1 MENLIYASA
10 TELARAIR
18 AKDVSSEEV
27 VTAYLARISDINPRL
42 NAIVQLTSDMAL
54 EQARKADDILAQGE
68 STGPLHGVP
77 MTIKDSFDTAGVTT
91 TWGTPGR
98 AGYVPDRDATVV
110 ARLKEAGAILLGK
123 SNTSEFTLTHET
135 DNPVYGRTNNPYNL
149 DRTPG
154 GSSGGSA
161 AIVASGGS
169 PFDIGSDTG
178 GSIRNPAHFCGL
190 AGIKPTSGRVP
201 RTGHAVPPGGL
212 LDWLMQVGPL
222 TRYVEDLML
231 ILPLIAGP
239 DNLDPFI
246 APVPLNDPK
255 TVILSKLRGTF
266 YTDNGIQTP
275 IPEIID
281 AVNKTV
287 AELSSAGIQFEM
299 KKLPGIEE
307 TLEIFLALFSRWA
320 SGASVRL
327 LLEKA
332 GTTEEETSLASYLT
346 TKTASPDKFVRLIDH
361 WDRFRARSLSFF
373 EDYDLIIAPVNAYAA
388 IPHGTFNKLY
398 RGFSYAMAYN
408 LTGWPAATV
417 RVGTSEDKLPIGV
430 QIIARPW
437 CEDVALAVAQH
448 LEQIFGGWQQPIL

>member
-42 NAIVQLTSDMAL
+42 NAIVQLTADMTL
-54 EQARKADDILAQGE
+54 EQARKADDVLAQGE

-201 RTGHAVPPGGL
+201 PHRPCRATGRLAGLAYAGWAAHPLCGRFNAYSATHSRTG
-212 LDWLMQVGPL
+212 
-222 TRYVEDLML
+222 
-231 ILPLIAGP
+231 
-239 DNLDPFI
+239 
-246 APVPLNDPK
+246 
-255 TVILSKLRGTF
+255 
-266 YTDNGIQTP
+266 
-275 IPEIID
+275 
-281 AVNKTV
+281 
-287 AELSSAGIQFEM
+287 
-299 KKLPGIEE
+299 
-307 TLEIFLALFSRWA
+307 
-320 SGASVRL
+320 
-327 LLEKA
+327 
-332 GTTEEETSLASYLT
+332 
-346 TKTASPDKFVRLIDH
+346 
-361 WDRFRARSLSFF
+361 
-373 EDYDLIIAPVNAYAA
+373 
-388 IPHGTFNKLY
+388 
-398 RGFSYAMAYN
+398 
-408 LTGWPAATV
+408 
-417 RVGTSEDKLPIGV
+417 
-430 QIIARPW
+430 
-437 CEDVALAVAQH
+437 
-448 LEQIFGGWQQPIL
+448 